1 MKNKLK
7 ILIPLTIILSLNLV
21 GCGMNSEK
29 KIKGKCEE

>member
-7 ILIPLTIILSLNLV
+7 VLIPLIIILSLNLV

-29 KIKGKCEE
+29 NQRKI